1 MKKVFVLVAVLAVSP
16 ALADPVIWD
25 NGMVYETGYSS
36 QLDTVYPFDSQLAD
50 DFILQPNAN
59 IVTDVHWLGVY
70 WNQDPLVPNVTEF
83 NVFFYADD
91 GTGNAPTQPGTQ
103 LASYTFPFASVNETS
118 QGAYFSYDVVLPT
131 PLALTPGVK
140 HWIAIQSVNTFPP
153 QWGWGAHASIQL
165 HEAVQGFPL
174 LGLPYWSDPDAVPG
188 TTDAAFQLTGIPEP
202 ATLAL
207 LGLGLLGLIRRR

>member
-1 MKKVFVLVAVLAVSP
+1 MKKVLVLVAVLAASP

-25 NGMVYETGYSS
+25 NGMVYENGYSS

-59 IVTDVHWLGVY
+59 IITDVHWLGVY
-70 WNQDPLVPNVTEF
+70 WNPGPPGNATAF
-83 NVFFYADD
+83 NIFFYADD

-103 LASYTFPFASVNETS
+103 IASYTFPIANVNETS
-118 QGAYFSYDVVLPT
+118 QGSYFSYDVVLPT
-131 PLALTPGVK
+131 PLAVTPGVK

-153 QWGWGAHASIQL
+153 QWGWGAHQGIQL

-174 LGLPYWSDPDAVPG
+174 LSVPYWSDPDAASVM
-188 TTDAAFQLTGIPEP
+188 DAAFQLTGVPEP